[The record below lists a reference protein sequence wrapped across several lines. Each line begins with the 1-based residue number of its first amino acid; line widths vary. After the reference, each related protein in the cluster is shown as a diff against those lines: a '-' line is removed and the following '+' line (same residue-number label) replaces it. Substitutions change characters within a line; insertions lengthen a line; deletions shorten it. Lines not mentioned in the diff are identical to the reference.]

1 MLVVQP
7 ASACSP
13 PALTSF
19 PSASSAHLQCRPCLL
34 SGAAAKLG
42 SAGHAG
48 SADSGADHACLVP
61 DLRDRVAV
69 LHPRGGVVVRLV
81 EHGVPHDTEVEL
93 KTLPPNERA
102 RSVEQVL
109 NRVGPLRRVDT

>member
-1 MLVVQP
+1 
-7 ASACSP
+7 
-13 PALTSF
+13 
-19 PSASSAHLQCRPCLL
+19 
-34 SGAAAKLG
+34 KLG

-48 SADSGADHACLVP
+48 GADSGADHARLMP

-81 EHGVPHDTEVEL
+81 ERGVPHDTEVEL
-93 KTLPPNERA
+93 KTLSPNERT

-109 NRVGPLRRVDT
+109 DRVGPLRRVDARLPERVAGETALPVGHELRPDGADVEPVRN